1 MTQPAARPSR
11 AARIRGHDLGKPRL
25 TAAGWLRVLLWLGL
39 PAMLAGALLDFA
51 IQWFSGDCVG
61 LWCLLLR

>member
-61 LWCLLLR
+61 FWCLLLP

>member
-1 MTQPAARPSR
+1 MTQPAARPSP